1 MFGAGT
7 CETRAVIDEMT
18 AHRAVGVGGGRAR
31 RVLLVAGAGLAT
43 GGLTLLGQGEFD
55 AEWNRLAN
63 SGAIWLAV
71 AFAVGSRMRSDREAV
86 IAGTATLL
94 FALVGYQLAAR
105 VMGASVGVT
114 GLLIWSGT
122 ALVGGPVYGFVG
134 RRWAA
139 GAGRDRTLAL
149 ALLGAVFVAEGAF
162 TLLAI
167 PDLARTGWVE
177 VVVGLALPVLLG
189 RGRRERVAGVALLV
203 PLACAGLLAFAMI
216 NALFLAG

>member
-1 MFGAGT
+1 MFGAGI

-18 AHRAVGVGGGRAR
+18 AHREVGAGGGRAR

-43 GGLTLLGQGEFD
+43 GGLTLLGQGVLD

-71 AFAVGSRMRSDREAV
+71 TFAVGSRMRSDREAV

-122 ALVGGPVYGFVG
+122 ALVGGPV
-134 RRWAA
+134 
-139 GAGRDRTLAL
+139 
-149 ALLGAVFVAEGAF
+149 
-162 TLLAI
+162 
-167 PDLARTGWVE
+167 
-177 VVVGLALPVLLG
+177 
-189 RGRRERVAGVALLV
+189 
-203 PLACAGLLAFAMI
+203 
-216 NALFLAG
+216 